1 VRTRVCDLFGI
12 DLPIFAF
19 SHCRDV
25 VAAVSKAGGLGVL
38 GALAFSPEQL
48 EIELRWID
56 EHVGDRPYGVDV
68 VMPASYAGAGELDPE
83 HMAEE
88 LDHMIPERH
97 RQFVEGV
104 LAQHHVPPLPADE
117 DKPVGLLGWTH
128 EGARPQVDIALA
140 HPIKLLVNALGP
152 PPKDIVDLAHEHG
165 VKVAALVG
173 SVQQAQRQVNQGVDM
188 IVAQGHEAGGHT
200 GEVATMVLVPE
211 VVDAVAPVPVLAAG
225 GIGSGRQIAAALALG
240 AEGVWTGS
248 IWLTT
253 AESDMSPLVVD
264 KLLHATSRDTVRSRI
279 MTGKPARMLRTAWT
293 DAWDAPESPGTLPM
307 PLQYM
312 LTAEAQRRIAKYQ
325 VAELTGMPVG
335 QIVGTMNAV
344 RPVRDVIYDLV
355 EGFVEATEHL
365 NALLGGA
372 EGASP
377 TPGAT
382 RG

>member
-1 VRTRVCDLFGI
+1 
-12 DLPIFAF
+12 
-19 SHCRDV
+19 
-25 VAAVSKAGGLGVL
+25 
-38 GALAFSPEQL
+38 
-48 EIELRWID
+48 
-56 EHVGDRPYGVDV
+56 
-68 VMPASYAGAGELDPE
+68 
-83 HMAEE
+83 
-88 LDHMIPERH
+88 
-97 RQFVEGV
+97 VEGV
-104 LAQHHVPPLPADE
+104 LAQHHVPPLPAEE

-152 PPKDIVDLAHEHG
+152 PPKDIVELAHEHG

-253 AESDMSPLVVD
+253 AESDMAPLVMD
-264 KLLHATSRDTVRSRI
+264 KLLHATSRDTVRSRV

-312 LTAEAQRRIAKYQ
+312 LTAEAQRRIAKFQ

-365 NALLGGA
+365 NALLGEA

-377 TPGAT
+377 TPDAT
-382 RG
+382 RR

>member
-1 VRTRVCDLFGI
+1 MRTRVCDLFGI

-152 PPKDIVDLAHEHG
+152 PPKDIVELAHEHG

-372 EGASP
+372 QGASP
-377 TPGAT
+377 TPGGT

>member
-1 VRTRVCDLFGI
+1 MFGI

-56 EHVGDRPYGVDV
+56 EHVGGRGYGVDV
-68 VMPASYAGAGELDPE
+68 VMPASYAGAGELDPD
-83 HMAEE
+83 HMADE
-88 LDHMIPERH
+88 LDRMIPEPH
-97 RQFVEGV
+97 RQFVEKV
-104 LAQHHVPPLPADE
+104 LAEHHVPPLPDDE

-128 EGARPQVDIALA
+128 EGARPQVDVALA
-140 HPIKLLVNALGP
+140 HPTKLLVNALGP
-152 PPKDIVDLAHEHG
+152 PPRDIVDLAHEHG

-225 GIGSGRQIAAALALG
+225 GIGSGRQIAAAMALG

-253 AESDMSPLVVD
+253 AESDMTPLVVD
-264 KLLHATSRDTVRSRI
+264 KLLHATSRDTVRSRV

-293 DAWDAPESPGTLPM
+293 DAWELPDSPGTLPM

-325 VAELTGMPVG
+325 VPELTGMPVG
-335 QIVGTMNAV
+335 QIVGSMNAV
-344 RPVRDVIYDLV
+344 RPVRDVMYELV

-365 NALLGGA
+365 NALLG
-372 EGASP
+372 EGAAPS
-377 TPGAT
+377 
-382 RG
+382 